1 MQRKLPL
8 NYESMCVYRVGAC
21 VCVRVCVSLYGGCK
35 CECVRMENGG
45 EEADSHRLVEYL
57 RQYLIIHSS
66 VFSTSFKR
74 TSSKNCCF
82 YNPDFREQNT
92 SPERRR
98 ASQGFISK
106 ILRAQ
111 TQTQSLL
118 GHQVC
123 RRWLLPSHWKQIG
136 TGC

>member
-92 SPERRR
+92 SLKGGEPAKASFLRSSGSRRR
-98 ASQGFISK
+98 HSPCSGIRSAAGGSC
-106 ILRAQ
+106 
-111 TQTQSLL
+111 LL
-118 GHQVC
+118 
-123 RRWLLPSHWKQIG
+123 
-136 TGC
+136 TGNR